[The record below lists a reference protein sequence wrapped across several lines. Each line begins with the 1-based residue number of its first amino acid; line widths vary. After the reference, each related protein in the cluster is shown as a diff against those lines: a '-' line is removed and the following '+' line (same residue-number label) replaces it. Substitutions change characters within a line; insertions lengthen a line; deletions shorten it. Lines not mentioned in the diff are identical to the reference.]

1 MASHDLAKF
10 ALRNYN
16 TQNEPMPYPYRID
29 STTYP
34 PEHCEGNLQNTVA
47 LSAVCKEN
55 GQCHSGSPCGTAS
68 PLFSWRQS
76 TPEIP
81 SYDFGWNRPQTSRM
95 TSPLS
100 SHAECSLIED
110 ASNVFSP
117 YIPSTFESTDYTNPN
132 SFPGSPSETW
142 IDVDDFGFDESHYS
156 YTVPYSNGSSTAL
169 LNITPYPKSQHDLH
183 LGLTL
188 PSQDLPLFNENT
200 GVRKR
205 KRRSLETYPRQER
218 NHHDH
223 FTDDDEDAGSDY
235 TPHSNK
241 KSKPRTSPK
250 LMRSKGR
257 RPSIYSP
264 YPSHVRHKTD
274 LDQYI
279 AENSFQGS
287 IPCPQCDEHAPNK
300 TSLVRHVATAHTRL
314 FICIFSIY
322 GCTSTFGSK
331 NEWKRHVATKH
342 LRTAY
347 WRCNLGR
354 CAPINPEDQPKD
366 FNRKD
371 LFMQHIRRMHAP
383 SHAKD
388 KKEMNASVDD
398 IAKSCY
404 HHVRDPPPQSI
415 CGYCYATGKEEDFT
429 GANAWEYRMEHIGKH
444 LELPD
449 AENKLCVIDKAL
461 EDWLVTEGLI
471 VDNGQGGLI
480 LESLLEDT
488 KGKGR

>member
-1 MASHDLAKF
+1 MASYDLAKF
-10 ALRNYN
+10 ALKNYN
-16 TQNEPMPYPYRID
+16 IKNEPMPYLYRPD

-34 PEHCEGNLQNTVA
+34 TEYSEGNLQNTVT

-55 GQCHSGSPCGTAS
+55 GQCHSDSSRGMTS
-68 PLFSWRQS
+68 PLFSWRQG
-76 TPEIP
+76 TPEIS
-81 SYDFGWNRPQTSRM
+81 SYDFAWNRPQTSGM
-95 TSPLS
+95 ASPLS

-142 IDVDDFGFDESHYS
+142 INVDDFGFDESQYS
-156 YTVPYSNGSSTAL
+156 YTAPYSNGSSAAL
-169 LNITPYPKSQHDLH
+169 LNITPYPKSQQDLH

-188 PSQDLPLFNENT
+188 PSQDLLLFDENT

-205 KRRSLETYPRQER
+205 KRRSLETYPKQER
-218 NHHDH
+218 KYHDH
-223 FTDDDEDAGSDY
+223 FTEDDDDAGSDY
-235 TPHSNK
+235 TPQSSK
-241 KSKPRTSPK
+241 KSKS
-250 LMRSKGR
+250 RSALKPTRGKGR
-257 RPSIYSP
+257 RSSIYNLST
-264 YPSHVRHKTD
+264 SHIRHKTE
-274 LDQYI
+274 LDQYV
-279 AENSFQGS
+279 AENASQGS
-287 IPCPQCDEHAPNK
+287 IPCPQCEEYVPNK
-300 TSLVRHVATAHTRL
+300 TALVRHVASAHTRL
-314 FICIFSIY
+314 FTCIFSIY

-347 WRCNLGR
+347 WRCHLGR
-354 CAPINPEDQPKD
+354 CAPMNPDDQPKD

-383 SHAKD
+383 SHARD

-415 CGYCYATGKEEDFT
+415 CGYCCAMGKEEDFS
-429 GANAWEYRMEHIGKH
+429 GANAWEYRMEHVGKH
-444 LELPD
+444 LESPG
-449 AENKLCVIDKAL
+449 AESKPCVVDKVL
-461 EDWLVTEGLI
+461 EDWLIKEGLI
-471 VDNGQGGLI
+471 VDNGEGGLI
-480 LESLLEDT
+480 LGSLLEDT
-488 KGKGR
+488 KGRGR